1 MQPRIIGIS
10 GSPIKNSNTDRL
22 VQAIL
27 AASGLPG
34 EFVKLSEINVGPCR
48 ACLGCRSDN
57 LCKVND
63 DFPALAAKVR
73 GAGALVVGGHA
84 TYGTMNGF
92 TKLFLERLFSL
103 RHREGLNR
111 GKLAVAVATGNG
123 RGRPGLEAASEQIA
137 HSLAWEGME
146 VLGALQITGNPKCL
160 VCGYGPTCP
169 MSALPHVF
177 GPDNTE
183 VTPDKFRQVEDQT
196 ETWQKAQALGRE
208 IGKRLAG

>member
-1 MQPRIIGIS
+1 MQPQILGVS
-10 GSPIKNSNTDRL
+10 GSPVANSNTDRL
-22 VQAIL
+22 VRAVL
-27 AASGLPG
+27 EASGLPG
-34 EFVKLSEINVGPCR
+34 EFVKLSDLEVGPCR
-48 ACLGCRSDN
+48 GCLGCRSDN
-57 LCKVND
+57 VCKVND
-63 DFPALAAKVR
+63 DFPALAEKVR
-73 GAGALVVGGHA
+73 RAGALVVGGHA

-103 RHREGLNR
+103 RHRRGLNR

-123 RGRPGLEAASEQIA
+123 RGRPGLEAAADQIA

-146 VLGALQITGNPKCL
+146 VLGTLRVTGNPRCL

-183 VTPDKFRQVEDQT
+183 VTPDKFRRVEDQT
-196 ETWQKAQALGRE
+196 EVWQRAQELGRE
-208 IGKRLAG
+208 IGARLAG

>member
-1 MQPRIIGIS
+1 MQAQILGIS
-10 GSPIKNSNTDRL
+10 GSPIKDSNTDRL
-22 VQAIL
+22 VREIL
-27 AASGLPG
+27 KSSGLTS
-34 EFVKLSEINVGPCR
+34 EFVKLSDIQVGPCR

-57 LCKVND
+57 ICKLED
-63 DFPALAAKVR
+63 DFPSLAEKVR
-73 GAGALVVGGHA
+73 QADALVVGGHA
-84 TYGTMNGF
+84 TYGTMNGY

-103 RHREGLNR
+103 RHREGLNW

-160 VCGYGPTCP
+160 SCGYGPTCP

-183 VTPDKFRQVEDQT
+183 VTPDKFCKVEDQT
-196 ETWQKAQALGRE
+196 ETWERAQALGRK